1 MQKPFVD
8 ALRIEIT
15 RAFPKLEIRN
25 EEQGANRFRAKDLIG
40 PGLQHKISG
49 REKSKA
55 ETQKPRNDASGPLV
69 VKVPKAETA
78 LGQPFRDDG
87 GHQIAG
93 DDKKHID
100 SDKAARNEIDL
111 VVVEHYGG
119 HRERSQCIDIVAELH
134 SHPVRGHWCPGP
146 RAKFRSF
153 KPDRTFAI
161 SPFSGNDGH
170 WACAR
175 LELWSDEPIVGAVL
189 TRFLGPI
196 TSSKN

>member
-1 MQKPFVD
+1 MQKPFVY
-8 ALRIEIT
+8 ALRIEIA

-25 EEQGANRFRAKDLIG
+25 EEQGANRLRAKCLIG

-49 REKSKA
+49 REKSKE
-55 ETQKPRNDASGPLV
+55 ETQKPRNDAPCPLV
-69 VKVPKAETA
+69 VKAPKAETA
-78 LGQPFRDDG
+78 SRQLFRDDV

-134 SHPVRGHWCPGP
+134 SHPVRGRGRPGPLP

-153 KPDRTFAI
+153 NADGTFAI
-161 SPFSGNDGH
+161 SRFNGNDGH
-170 WACAR
+170 WACAK
-175 LELWSDEPIVGAVL
+175 LELWSDEPIVG
-189 TRFLGPI
+189 
-196 TSSKN
+196 